1 MTYRL
6 SKIEAV
12 ILGLFFGLLPLVFCL
27 LATLVV
33 TAILFGTEVFAP
45 WVLWSLVPGVIIDV
59 IFLRKWVRRAYQ
71 INSKA
76 LVAIYLFYSVV
87 ALGMG
92 MGVPILNFALGITAG
107 VYSARKMHV
116 IGADEESRHQAF
128 KKTAMFCAAAMV
140 MVCCLMALWA
150 AVGGVIGSR
159 FETPIL
165 SFTFTPPIFF
175 AVVLA
180 GGAAL
185 VLLQYWLTRLA
196 ARVTFKLHTLKAGPK
211 IAGAVVA
218 LIALAGLIGLGWL
231 GLQCYRVHG
240 KRAAQQETDEGGRTT
255 EDGRR
260 AEKFRHGLTRICFTH
275 RGHRAEIHQSLIN

>member
-1 MTYRL
+1 ML

-12 ILGLFFGLLPLVFCL
+12 ILALFFGLLPLVFCL

-45 WVLWSLVPGVIIDV
+45 WLLWSLVPGVIIDV
-59 IFLRKWVRRAYQ
+59 IFLRKWVRRAYL

-76 LVAIYLFYSVV
+76 LAAIYLFYSVV

-92 MGVPILNFALGITAG
+92 MGVPIFNFALGIAAG
-107 VYSARKMHV
+107 IYSARKMHV
-116 IGADEESRHQAF
+116 IGAGEDKRNQYF
-128 KKTAMFCAAAMV
+128 RKTAMFCAAAMV
-140 MVCCLMALWA
+140 MVCCLITLWA
-150 AVGGVIGSR
+150 IAGQMIGYR

-165 SFTFTPPIFF
+165 SFTFTVPIFS

-218 LIALAGLIGLGWL
+218 LIAIVSLIGLGWHAL
-231 GLQCYRVHG
+231 DVYRTHR
-240 KRAAQQETDEGGRTT
+240 KQSAQQGTQ
-255 EDGRR
+255 R
-260 AEKFRHGLTRICFTH
+260 AEPLENTEKPDTDLFLPQRTQSTQRLRDS
-275 RGHRAEIHQSLIN
+275 EI